1 MKNTLS
7 AFLIGNPTRRESEQC
22 PRLQKSGQLVTPF
35 VVSSFSSR
43 ARRLRGRPASSAVRD
58 DGETRVSIAG
68 ASVAHSLPPPSVSR
82 PPRAERREA
91 PRGERSP
98 WHLGTRASVVDV
110 DIPVDHLPRLDHR
123 RTPRRRTCHPR
134 THHSSPRCLRRANER
149 TRRTPGDARKRHSKI
164 FYKFEKK
171 FCRHSVSIA

>member
-110 DIPVDHLPRLDHR
+110 DPRPSLPPSPTL
-123 RTPRRRTCHPR
+123 TPSSSPPRPARRRLASR
-134 THHSSPRCLRRANER
+134 RSSPRTRAR
-149 TRRTPGDARKRHSKI
+149 
-164 FYKFEKK
+164 
-171 FCRHSVSIA
+171 